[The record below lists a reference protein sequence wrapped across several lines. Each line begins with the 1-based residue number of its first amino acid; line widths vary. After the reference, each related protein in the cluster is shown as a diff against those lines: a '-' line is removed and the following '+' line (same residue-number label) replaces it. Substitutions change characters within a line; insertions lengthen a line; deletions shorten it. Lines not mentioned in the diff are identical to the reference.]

1 MSVGKDFYELIEKI
15 NYRFRDSSYLE
26 NALTHSSYSNERK
39 GKGTYYPS
47 NERLEFLGDAVL
59 QILISEHLYERFN
72 TKSEG
77 TLTQMRQKL
86 VCEKTLSQIADKIG
100 LGLYLNVGWGEELT
114 DCRNNPKI
122 LADSLEALIGAIY
135 LDSDK
140 FSTAESKKAILNLFC
155 EHIEK
160 CANMQKDD
168 YKTRL
173 QQLIEKDGSA
183 QLEYVV
189 VDQYGPEHKKTFK
202 VEARVNNNPV
212 GSGIASTKKEAEM
225 QAAKV
230 ALGLFGINV

>member
-86 VCEKTLSQIADKIG
+86 VCEKTLSQIVHIFI
-100 LGLYLNVGWGEELT
+100 N
-114 DCRNNPKI
+114 
-122 LADSLEALIGAIY
+122 IY
-135 LDSDK
+135 M
-140 FSTAESKKAILNLFC
+140 N
-155 EHIEK
+155 
-160 CANMQKDD
+160 
-168 YKTRL
+168 
-173 QQLIEKDGSA
+173 
-183 QLEYVV
+183 
-189 VDQYGPEHKKTFK
+189 
-202 VEARVNNNPV
+202 
-212 GSGIASTKKEAEM
+212 
-225 QAAKV
+225 
-230 ALGLFGINV
+230 